1 MRVDPRFNVEVTHV
15 NNAPVQAPPAPPGPP
30 PEAPPRMHA
39 DVSAVTRGHRTTQT
53 WSKTRLTRTLDPSLD
68 PDKLKLSEN
77 WQKVRKAPPVDPD
90 ARLVQE
96 TGEQLESFLKELEER
111 GLAKHPQY
119 QQLAKLRDSLR
130 RIAER
135 ETRKEKPRSEAD
147 ERNLGETFEAMWDK
161 LLELLLG
168 PNATKNKAQDRY
180 ENGLSLA
187 KQGKRPEAIRSFKR
201 ALEANPDHIEAHSRL
216 GRLLLDVQRF
226 GEAERHL
233 QHAASFRPKDYQL
246 QLGLGELYYQLGESE
261 LSRHSFFQASQL
273 GTNHSDPHAWLGVL
287 AYEDSRLGEAAMRL
301 EKAVQMDP
309 SNAVARFYLAQVAFQ
324 LNDPLRGN
332 FQLQMVK
339 RLNPTA
345 DLSRFQ
351 QGNSSLAASSSEA
364 PGMQGHRWQAP

>member
-15 NNAPVQAPPAPPGPP
+15 NHVPVQAPPAPPGPP
-30 PEAPPRMHA
+30 PEAQPRMHA
-39 DVSAVTRGHRTTQT
+39 DVSSVTRGVRTTQT

-77 WQKVRKAPPVDPD
+77 WRKAHRQPLVDPD

-96 TGEQLESFLKELEER
+96 TGEHLDTLLKELEER
-111 GLAKHPQY
+111 GLAQHPQY
-119 QQLAKLRDSLR
+119 QQLNKLRDSLK

-135 ETRKEKPRSEAD
+135 EARREKPKPDPE
-147 ERNLGETFEAMWDK
+147 EHHLGEAAEDLWDK
-161 LLELLLG
+161 LMELMLG
-168 PNATKNKAQDRY
+168 PKANKNKAQERY
-180 ENGLSLA
+180 EQGVQLA
-187 KQGKRPEAIRSFKR
+187 KQGRRKEAVRSFKR
-201 ALEANPDHIEAHSRL
+201 ALEANPNHTDAHAKL
-216 GRLLLDVQRF
+216 GRLLLDAERYP
-226 GEAERHL
+226 EAEQHL
-233 QHAASFRPKDYQL
+233 QHAASQRPRDYQL
-246 QLGLGELYYQLGESE
+246 QLGLGELYYHLGESE
-261 LSRHSFFQASQL
+261 LSRQSFTQASQL
-273 GTNHSDPHAWLGVL
+273 AGNHSDPHAWLGVL
-287 AYEDSRLGEAAMRL
+287 AYEESRLGEAAMSL

-351 QGNSSLAASSSEA
+351 KGTSALASGSTETER
-364 PGMQGHRWQAP
+364 MQGHRWQSP